1 MLHNIVLVIH
11 VINALLL
18 IVIVL
23 LQTGKGSEVGF
34 AFGAGAAQTMF
45 GSGGGKTF
53 ITRFTITVAVIF
65 MVTSL
70 SLALMQTKGSGGYK
84 GVIDSVKTQPAETQQ
99 APPVSSPAAQPVLP
113 VEHK

>member
-1 MLHNIVLVIH
+1 MFYNILLVVH

-34 AFGAGAAQTMF
+34 AFGAGAANTMF
-45 GSGGGKTF
+45 GAGGSKTF
-53 ITRFTITVAVIF
+53 ITKATIFVAVLF

-70 SLALMQTKGSGGYK
+70 TLALMQSRRSGQYS
-84 GVIDSVKTQPAETQQ
+84 GVLDSVKQQQSVPAADQVP
-99 APPVSSPAAQPVLP
+99 ASAPVS
-113 VEHK
+113 ETK